1 MSIDTTSV
9 MPGTS
14 TVFGE
19 DVPQPPQHGKPGG
32 IMRRLNFGT
41 GVLTGVVF
49 AVAGGWITAAI
60 ANPSGSNTTFTNT
73 EPMYVYL
80 VGLICWVVGF
90 MLGMGAF
97 VGPLRWI
104 AGRDITHADAEYMAG
119 KDMGKS
125 RYFKYTTD
133 HKVVGVQYLVVAM
146 IILGF
151 GGLLAML
158 IRTELGVTWAEV
170 FSPEFYNSMIGTHG
184 IAMIIAMIIA
194 VSGPLGNFI
203 VPMMIGARDM
213 AYPRLNALS
222 LWLLAAAV
230 PCLISSMFA
239 GGIQDGWSV
248 YQPLASQAPIG
259 MLGYQMT
266 IIVFAISTAVASVN
280 LMTTILTMRAKGMS
294 WSRTPIFVYGIF
306 ASALM
311 GLYAFPFYQ
320 YSQILSLS
328 DYVWNTS
335 FFDPLEGGSVWLYE
349 NLFWLLGHPE
359 VYVIII
365 PTAAVTLELMPV
377 FLRKPLFSF
386 NFAVAGIVG
395 VVALSGLV
403 WAHHMYM
410 TGWAPSVNYPFMLS
424 TEMIS
429 IPVGFLVLV
438 AIGTFWRGTVWTR
451 LPLMA
456 VYALV
461 FNKMIGG
468 VTGIY
473 LSDVPADQYFH
484 GSMFVVAHFHYMLM
498 GAGLFGA
505 MGGIAFYFPKMT
517 GRILDE
523 RIGSIGLWTAF
534 AGFQLTFGS
543 MFVAGLQGQPRRVL
557 QFDSM
562 FNISNWIS
570 TIGAYTIG
578 IGMLI
583 FMAAIIIS
591 WRAGQRASGNP
602 WGSKSLEWQ
611 TPTPVPLENFEVL
624 PVVTEKPYNYG
635 VPDPYEQELEAEDGD
650 LTGDGSAPEKVGAR

>member
-1 MSIDTTSV
+1 MSTATA
-9 MPGTS
+9 
-14 TVFGE
+14 TVHGVE
-19 DVPQPPQHGKPGG
+19 VPQPVQHGAPGG

-41 GVLTGVVF
+41 GLITGLVF
-49 AVAGGWITAAI
+49 AIAAGWITAAI
-60 ANPSGSNTTFTNT
+60 ASPSGSNNTFAPT
-73 EPMYVYL
+73 EPTYVFL
-80 VGLICWVVGF
+80 AVLIGWVIGF

-97 VGPLRWI
+97 IGPLRWV
-104 AGRDITHADAEYMAG
+104 AGRDLTHVDAEYMAG
-119 KDMGKS
+119 KDLGKA
-125 RYFKYTTD
+125 RYFKFTTD

-146 IILGF
+146 VIFGL

-158 IRTELGVTWAEV
+158 IRTELGYTWGEL
-170 FSPEFYNSMIGTHG
+170 FSPTFYNTIIGTHG
-184 IAMIIAMIIA
+184 IAMIIAMIVA

-222 LWLLAAAV
+222 LWLLVAAV
-230 PCLISSMFA
+230 PCLISSMLA

-266 IIVFAISTAVASVN
+266 IIVFAISTAIASVN
-280 LMTTILTMRAKGMS
+280 LMTTILTMRAKGMT

-306 ASALM
+306 AAALM
-311 GLYAFPFYQ
+311 GLYAFPFFQ
-320 YSQILSLS
+320 YSQVLALT
-328 DYVWNTS
+328 DLVWNTS
-335 FFDPLEGGSVWLYE
+335 FFNPLEGGSVWLYE

-377 FLRKPLFSF
+377 FLRKPLFSY

-410 TGWAPSVNYPFMLS
+410 TGWAPAVNYPFMLS

-468 VTGIY
+468 VTGVY

-534 AGFQLTFGS
+534 VGFQITFGS

-557 QFDSM
+557 QFDEQ

-570 TIGAYTIG
+570 TIGAYIIG
-578 IGMLI
+578 LGMLV
-583 FMAAIIIS
+583 FLAAIVIS
-591 WRAGQRASGNP
+591 WRSGERASGNP

-611 TPTPVPLENFEVL
+611 TAQPVPLENFEVL
-624 PVVTEKPYNYG
+624 PVVTERPYNYG
-635 VPDPYEQELEAEDGD
+635 VPDPYEQEMAAEDGD
-650 LTGDGSAPEKVGAR
+650 RTEKVGAP

>member
-1 MSIDTTSV
+1 MSTATA
-9 MPGTS
+9 TAN
-14 TVFGE
+14 VFGTE
-19 DVPQPPQHGKPGG
+19 VPQPKQHGKPGG

-41 GVLTGVVF
+41 GLIGGIGLAT
-49 AVAGGWITAAI
+49 VAGLVTNALT
-60 ANPSGSNTTFTNT
+60 PSGASTATFAPAAP
-73 EPMYVYL
+73 EYVYL
-80 VGLICWVVGF
+80 AVLLGWVIGF
-90 MLGMGAF
+90 MAGIGAF
-97 VGPLRWI
+97 IGPIRWVL
-104 AGRDITHADAEYMAG
+104 GRDLTHADAEYMAG
-119 KDMGKS
+119 KDLGWK
-125 RYFKYTTD
+125 RYFKFTTD
-133 HKVVGVQYLVVAM
+133 HKVVGIQYLVMTMV
-146 IILGF
+146 ILGF

-170 FSPEFYNSMIGTHG
+170 FSPAFYNSLIGTHG
-184 IAMIIAMIIA
+184 IAMIIGMII
-194 VSGPLGNFI
+194 VVMGPIANFI
-203 VPMMIGARDM
+203 VPIMIGARDM
-213 AYPRLNALS
+213 AFPRLNALS
-222 LWLLAAAV
+222 FWLLFVAAI
-230 PCLISSMFA
+230 CLISSLFM
-239 GGIQDGWSV
+239 GGVQDGWSV
-248 YQPLASQAPIG
+248 YYPLGAQAPPG

-266 IIVFAISTAVASVN
+266 IIVFALSTGVASVN
-280 LMTTILTMRAKGMS
+280 LMVTILTMRAKGMT
-294 WSRTPIFVYGIF
+294 WSRTPLLVFGVF

-320 YSQILSLS
+320 YSQILALS
-328 DYVWNTS
+328 DRIFNTS

-365 PTAAVTLELMPV
+365 PSAAVLMEIIPV
-377 FLRKPLFSF
+377 FYRKPLFSF

-410 TGWAPSVNYPFMLS
+410 TGWAPAVNYPFMLS

-438 AIGTFWRGTVWTR
+438 VIGTMWRGVVWTR
-451 LPLMA
+451 LPVMA
-456 VYALV
+456 VYAV
-461 FNKMIGG
+461 IFNKMIGG

-473 LSDVPADQYFH
+473 LSDVPVDQYMH

-505 MGGIAFYFPKMT
+505 MAGVAFYFPKMT
-517 GRILDE
+517 GRMLDE
-523 RIGSIGLWTAF
+523 RTGSIGLWTAF
-534 AGFQLTFGS
+534 IGFQITFGS

-557 QFDSM
+557 QFDNL

-583 FMAAIIIS
+583 FLGAIISS
-591 WRAGQRASGNP
+591 WMYGDKASSNP

-624 PVVTEKPYNYG
+624 PVVTERPYDYG
-635 VPDPYEQELEAEDGD
+635 VPDPYQKELDAVDGD
-650 LTGDGSAPEKVGAR
+650 LEKVGK

>member
-1 MSIDTTSV
+1 MSTATA
-9 MPGTS
+9 TAN
-14 TVFGE
+14 VFGTE
-19 DVPQPPQHGKPGG
+19 VPQPKQHGKPGG

-41 GVLTGVVF
+41 GLIGGIGLAT
-49 AVAGGWITAAI
+49 VAGLVTNALT
-60 ANPSGSNTTFTNT
+60 PSGASTATFAPAAP
-73 EPMYVYL
+73 EYVYL
-80 VGLICWVVGF
+80 AVLLGWVIGF
-90 MLGMGAF
+90 MAGIGAF
-97 VGPLRWI
+97 IGPIRWVL
-104 AGRDITHADAEYMAG
+104 GRDLTHADAEYMAG
-119 KDMGKS
+119 KDLGWK
-125 RYFKYTTD
+125 RYFKFTTD
-133 HKVVGVQYLVVAM
+133 HKVVGIQYLVMTMV
-146 IILGF
+146 ILGF

-170 FSPEFYNSMIGTHG
+170 FSPSFYNSLIGTHG
-184 IAMIIAMIIA
+184 IAMIIGMII
-194 VSGPLGNFI
+194 VVMGPIANFI
-203 VPMMIGARDM
+203 VPIMIGARDM
-213 AYPRLNALS
+213 AFPRLNALS
-222 LWLLAAAV
+222 FWLLFVAAI
-230 PCLISSMFA
+230 CLISSLFM
-239 GGIQDGWSV
+239 GGVQDGWSV
-248 YQPLASQAPIG
+248 YYPLGAQAPPG

-266 IIVFAISTAVASVN
+266 IIVFALSTGVASVN
-280 LMTTILTMRAKGMS
+280 LMVTILTMRAKGMT
-294 WSRTPIFVYGIF
+294 WSRTPLLVFGVF

-320 YSQILSLS
+320 YSQILALS
-328 DYVWNTS
+328 DRIFNTS

-365 PTAAVTLELMPV
+365 PSAAVLMEIIPV
-377 FLRKPLFSF
+377 FYRKPLFSF

-410 TGWAPSVNYPFMLS
+410 TGWAPAVNYPFMLS

-438 AIGTFWRGTVWTR
+438 VIGTMWRGVVWTR
-451 LPLMA
+451 LPVMA
-456 VYALV
+456 VYAV
-461 FNKMIGG
+461 IFNKMIGG

-473 LSDVPADQYFH
+473 LSDVPVDQYMH

-505 MGGIAFYFPKMT
+505 MAGVAFYFPKMT
-517 GRILDE
+517 GRMLDE
-523 RIGSIGLWTAF
+523 RTGSIGLWTAF
-534 AGFQLTFGS
+534 IGFQITFGS

-557 QFDSM
+557 QFDNL

-583 FMAAIIIS
+583 FLGAIISS
-591 WRAGQRASGNP
+591 WMYGDKASSNP

-624 PVVTEKPYNYG
+624 PVVTERPYDYG
-635 VPDPYEQELEAEDGD
+635 VPDPYQKELDAVDGD
-650 LTGDGSAPEKVGAR
+650 LEKVGK

>member
-1 MSIDTTSV
+1 MSIATATAN
-9 MPGTS
+9 
-14 TVFGE
+14 VFGTE
-19 DVPQPPQHGKPGG
+19 VPQPKQHGKPGG

-41 GVLTGVVF
+41 GLIGGIGLAT
-49 AVAGGWITAAI
+49 VAGLVTNALT
-60 ANPSGSNTTFTNT
+60 PSGASTATFAPAAP
-73 EPMYVYL
+73 EYVYL
-80 VGLICWVVGF
+80 AVLLGWVIGF
-90 MLGMGAF
+90 MAGIGAF
-97 VGPLRWI
+97 IGPIRWVL
-104 AGRDITHADAEYMAG
+104 GRDLTHADAEYMAG
-119 KDMGKS
+119 KDLGWK
-125 RYFKYTTD
+125 RYFKFTTD
-133 HKVVGVQYLVVAM
+133 HKVVGIQYLVMTMV
-146 IILGF
+146 ILGF

-170 FSPEFYNSMIGTHG
+170 FSPAFYNSLIGTHG
-184 IAMIIAMIIA
+184 IAMIIGMII
-194 VSGPLGNFI
+194 VVMGPIANFI
-203 VPMMIGARDM
+203 VPIMIGARDM
-213 AYPRLNALS
+213 AFPRLNALS
-222 LWLLAAAV
+222 FWLLFVAAI
-230 PCLISSMFA
+230 CLISSLFM
-239 GGIQDGWSV
+239 GGVQDGWSV
-248 YQPLASQAPIG
+248 YYPLGAQAPPG

-266 IIVFAISTAVASVN
+266 IIVFALSTGVASVN
-280 LMTTILTMRAKGMS
+280 LMVTILTMRAKGMT
-294 WSRTPIFVYGIF
+294 WSRTPLLVFGVF

-320 YSQILSLS
+320 YSQILALS
-328 DYVWNTS
+328 DRIFNTS

-365 PTAAVTLELMPV
+365 PSAAVLMEIIPV
-377 FLRKPLFSF
+377 FYRKPLFSF

-410 TGWAPSVNYPFMLS
+410 TGWAPAVNYPFMLS

-438 AIGTFWRGTVWTR
+438 VIGTMWRGVVWTR
-451 LPLMA
+451 LPVMA
-456 VYALV
+456 VYAV
-461 FNKMIGG
+461 IFNKMIGG

-473 LSDVPADQYFH
+473 LSDVPVDQYMH

-505 MGGIAFYFPKMT
+505 MAGVAFYFPKMT
-517 GRILDE
+517 GRMLDE
-523 RIGSIGLWTAF
+523 RTGSIGLWTAF
-534 AGFQLTFGS
+534 IGFQITFGS

-557 QFDSM
+557 QFDNL

-583 FMAAIIIS
+583 FLGAIISS
-591 WRAGQRASGNP
+591 WMYGDKASSNP

-624 PVVTEKPYNYG
+624 PVVTERPYDYG
-635 VPDPYEQELEAEDGD
+635 VPDPYQKELDAVDGD
-650 LTGDGSAPEKVGAR
+650 LEKVGK